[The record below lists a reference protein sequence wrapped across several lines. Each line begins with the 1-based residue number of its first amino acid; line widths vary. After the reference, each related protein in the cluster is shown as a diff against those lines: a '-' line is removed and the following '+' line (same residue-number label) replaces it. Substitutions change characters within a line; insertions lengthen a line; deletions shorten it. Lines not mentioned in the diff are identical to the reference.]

1 MEGEAMDPITL
12 IVTALALGAAAGVQE
27 TAGQV
32 VKDAYAGLK
41 ALVKRKYE
49 RVSVEV
55 LENDPADETRQA
67 IVKTDLEKA
76 AARQDEELLR
86 QAQSLILL
94 VGQHAPESAAAIQI
108 NLKEAEVAASVR
120 LEELVATGTKADV
133 RVDAEKAKVGGDFEM
148 KGVRASGGGNPE
160 PKK

>member
-1 MEGEAMDPITL
+1 MEGEAMDPVTL

-41 ALVKRKYE
+41 ALVRRKYE
-49 RVSVEV
+49 RVSVEM

-67 IVKTDLEKA
+67 IVKADLEKTA
-76 AARQDEELLR
+76 AGQDEEVLR

-94 VGQHAPESAAAIQI
+94 VGQHAPESAAAIDI

-120 LEELVATGTKADV
+120 LEELVATGTKAGV

-148 KGVRASGGGNPE
+148 KGVRASGGGDPK